1 VAAARILEDLDQQ
14 GLREPYAVAGF
25 GGWIDAGSASS
36 GAIEHLVKSL
46 DATRVAELDPEV
58 FYSFSDTRPWTRPL
72 PDKAREHVWPKAELF
87 VARLPDAPRDL
98 ILFSAPEPNLRWR
111 TFTETLVGLFQRLG
125 AVGLLSLGAVLAP
138 VHYRVRVRLRGWGT
152 TPEFRARLRERRI
165 GWTSYEGPT
174 GIATVLHAVAQEHG
188 LPGAG
193 LTALTPSYLPR
204 VMHPWTAAAL
214 LRAVGDL
221 AAVELPLQ
229 SLDDAGRALADQIDR
244 FLAERPTL
252 REEIEGLGD
261 PDLEESTAQPEPAP
275 DPEPTRELP
284 TPQAFLQDMEDY
296 LRSLRPHDNDQP

>member
-1 VAAARILEDLDQQ
+1 MAAARILEDLDQQ

-36 GAIEHLVKSL
+36 GAIEHLVKAL
-46 DATRVAELDPEV
+46 NAQRVAELDPEV

-72 PDKAREHVWPKAELF
+72 PEQAREHVWPKAELF
-87 VARLPDAPRDL
+87 VARLADAPRDL

-111 TFTETLVGLFQRLG
+111 TFTETLVGLLQQLG

-221 AAVELPLQ
+221 AGVDLPLQ

-261 PDLEESTAQPEPAP
+261 PDLEESTTQSEPTP
-275 DPEPTRELP
+275 DPEPGGELP
-284 TPQAFLQDMEDY
+284 TPEAFREAMEAY
-296 LRSLRPHDNDQP
+296 LRSLRRGENDQP

>member
-14 GLREPYAVAGF
+14 GLREPYAIAGF

-46 DATRVAELDPEV
+46 NAQRVAELEPEQ
-58 FYSFSDTRPWTRPL
+58 FYAFSDTRPWTRPL
-72 PDKAREHVWPKAELF
+72 PDQGREHVWPRAELF

-111 TFTETLVGLFQRLG
+111 TFTETLVGLMQQLG

-174 GIATVLHAVAQEHG
+174 GIATVLHAIAQEHG

-214 LRAVGDL
+214 LRAAGDL
-221 AAVELPLQ
+221 AGVPLPLQ
-229 SLDDAGRALADQIDR
+229 SLDDAARALGEQIDR
-244 FLAERPTL
+244 FLAERPSL

-261 PDLEESTAQPEPAP
+261 PDLEETTQAEAAQEPEPA
-275 DPEPTRELP
+275 TGELP
-284 TPQAFLQDMEDY
+284 TPEAFLQDMEDF
-296 LRSLRPHDNDQP
+296 LRSLRRGQDDQP

>member
-1 VAAARILEDLDQQ
+1 VAAARILEALDQQ

-36 GAIEHLVKSL
+36 GAVEHLIKSL
-46 DATRVAELDPEV
+46 NAQRVAELDPEL
-58 FYSFSDTRPWTRPL
+58 FYAFSDTRPWTRPL
-72 PDKAREHVWPKAELF
+72 ADQGREHVWPRAELF
-87 VARLPDAPRDL
+87 VARLPEAPRDL

-111 TFTETLVGLFQRLG
+111 TFTETLVGLLQRLG
-125 AVGLLSLGAVLAP
+125 AEGLLSLGAVLAP

-152 TPEFRARLRERRI
+152 TPEFRAKLRERRI

-174 GIATVLHAVAQEHG
+174 GIATVLHAVAQAHG

-221 AAVELPLQ
+221 AGVPLPLKA
-229 SLDDAGRALADQIDR
+229 LDEAGRALADQIDR
-244 FLAERPTL
+244 FLADRPSL

-261 PDLEESTAQPEPAP
+261 PDIEESTQPEASSE
-275 DPEPTRELP
+275 PEPTRELP
-284 TPQAFLQDMEDY
+284 TPQAFLQDMEDF
-296 LRSLRPHDNDQP
+296 LRSLRRGQDDQP

>member
-46 DATRVAELDPEV
+46 NAQRVAELDPEL

-72 PDKAREHVWPKAELF
+72 PDQAREHVWPKAELF

-111 TFTETLVGLFQRLG
+111 TFTETLVGLLQQLG

-221 AAVELPLQ
+221 AGVGLPLE
-229 SLDDAGRALADQIDR
+229 SLDDAARALADQIDR
-244 FLAERPTL
+244 FLAERPSL

-261 PDLEESTAQPEPAP
+261 PDLEESAQPEPAP
-275 DPEPTRELP
+275 DPEPNRELP
-284 TPQAFLQDMEDY
+284 TPQAFLQDMEEY
-296 LRSLRPHDNDQP
+296 LRSLRRHENDQP